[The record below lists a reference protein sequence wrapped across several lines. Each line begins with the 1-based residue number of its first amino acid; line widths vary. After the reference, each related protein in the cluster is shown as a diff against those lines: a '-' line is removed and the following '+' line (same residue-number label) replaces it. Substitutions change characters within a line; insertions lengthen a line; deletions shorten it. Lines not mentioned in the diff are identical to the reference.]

1 MWDEKSPIPCLYI
14 FKLTRM
20 QGVSYNFIIK
30 QIYIYLDRLKLIM
43 INNFFL

>member
-1 MWDEKSPIPCLYI
+1 
-14 FKLTRM
+14 M

-43 INNFFL
+43 INNFFFIKLAYLTHPKQIWI